1 MGMTK
6 EMSYLS
12 VFNDPR
18 KTAQTQKHC
27 CCTFECGKSNIY
39 EHKLCNSKIT
49 LVGTQ
54 THDTSSNIYSRKEK
68 MSNFTSDIIH
78 QRHPLTLILPR
89 FGHRSCAGF
98 TSGLVGSTWT
108 WPSSWKESPSVHAVF
123 VVVMSFLIRSKN
135 NENSDAWKRLMW
147 NSMCLLR
154 KLLESLLKWFIYAKF
169 SGNLLTV

>member
-6 EMSYLS
+6 ERSYLS
-12 VFNDPR
+12 VFNDPH
-18 KTAQTQKHC
+18 KKAQNKNTAAAPSNVVNQTH
-27 CCTFECGKSNIY
+27 
-39 EHKLCNSKIT
+39 EHNLCNSKIT

-135 NENSDAWKRLMW
+135 NENSDAWKRHMW

-154 KLLESLLKWFIYAKF
+154 KLLESLLK
-169 SGNLLTV
+169 